1 MPFPQRR
8 NLLTAAGDLAAKYRK
23 IHLFD
28 VCVPGVV
35 DFQESALISSG
46 NQVKLL
52 PPSLVS
58 LLPASFSCI
67 C

>member
-1 MPFPQRR
+1 MSALFHV
-8 NLLTAAGDLAAKYRK
+8 LDLCLHHEGDLAARYRK

-46 NQVKLL
+46 KEVRRAHTTL
-52 PPSLVS
+52 
-58 LLPASFSCI
+58 AYA
-67 C
+67 

>member
-1 MPFPQRR
+1 M
-8 NLLTAAGDLAAKYRK
+8 LHHEGDLAARYRK

-46 NQVKLL
+46 KEVRLILL
-52 PPSLVS
+52 RRRTPLH
-58 LLPASFSCI
+58 C
-67 C
+67 